1 MGVREPLW
9 VSVVTLTL
17 TLKTTTMETKFRFCS
32 DLKKADVHLW
42 QEFKGRMVSVTDFQ
56 FTSELGNNN
65 VKTSAPTSKG
75 F

>member
-17 TLKTTTMETKFRFCS
+17 KTTIMETKFRFCS

-42 QEFKGRMVSVTDFQ
+42 QEFKGRMVSLQIFSSLPNWEITM
-56 FTSELGNNN
+56 
-65 VKTSAPTSKG
+65 
-75 F
+75 